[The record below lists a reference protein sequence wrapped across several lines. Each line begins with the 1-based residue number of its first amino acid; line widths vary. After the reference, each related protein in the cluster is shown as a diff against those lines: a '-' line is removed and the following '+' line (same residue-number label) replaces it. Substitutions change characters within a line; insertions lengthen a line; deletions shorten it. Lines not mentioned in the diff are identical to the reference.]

1 MIDKIRIKIIK
12 MKNKLCVFLLLFLLR
27 PVHFATVITAQVPIG
42 IVLDAPL
49 LIPNSITGLAEIVTN
64 FLLKAERPLQENIQ
78 KVGQFFQKANSIV
91 NGAIA
96 NMRMV
101 KNIIETQKDITDL
114 FERSVNRINNPVD
127 LDGDGIDY
135 LEVLN
140 KWKEI
145 QILLGYTKEA
155 TAIFEIFTNI
165 IEDDALNISDKGRI
179 VFIEKTYRDMKL
191 LKASMRGQ
199 LRRINKKVYEYR
211 SKRRQLK
218 MYSIFFS

>member
-1 MIDKIRIKIIK
+1 
-12 MKNKLCVFLLLFLLR
+12 MKNKFCLLLFLFLLR
-27 PVHFATVITAQVPIG
+27 PFHFTKAQVPIG
-42 IVLDAPL
+42 IVIDAPL
-49 LIPNSITGLAEIVTN
+49 VVPNSITSLAEIVTN

-78 KVGQFFQKANSIV
+78 KVGKFFQKANSIV
-91 NGAIA
+91 NGAIT

-101 KNIIETQKDITDL
+101 RNIVETQQDITDL

-127 LDGDGIDY
+127 LDGDGIDD

-155 TAIFEIFTNI
+155 ASIFEIFTNI
-165 IEDDALNISDKGRI
+165 IEDDAFNISDKGRI

-199 LRRINKKVYEYR
+199 LRRINRKVYEYR

>member
-1 MIDKIRIKIIK
+1 
-12 MKNKLCVFLLLFLLR
+12 MKNKFCLLLFLFLLR
-27 PVHFATVITAQVPIG
+27 PFHFTKAQVPIG
-42 IVLDAPL
+42 IVIDAPL
-49 LIPNSITGLAEIVTN
+49 VVPNSITSLAEIVTN

-78 KVGQFFQKANSIV
+78 KVGKFFQKANSIV
-91 NGAIA
+91 NGAIT

-101 KNIIETQKDITDL
+101 RNIVETQQDITDL

-127 LDGDGIDY
+127 LDGDGIDD

-155 TAIFEIFTNI
+155 ATIFEIFTNI

-191 LKASMRGQ
+191 LKASMRSQ
-199 LRRINKKVYEYR
+199 LRRINRKVYEYR
-211 SKRRQLK
+211 TKRRQLK

>member
-1 MIDKIRIKIIK
+1 
-12 MKNKLCVFLLLFLLR
+12 MKNKLCLFLFLLLLR
-27 PVHFATVITAQVPIG
+27 PVHFATAQVPIG
-42 IVLDAPL
+42 IVIDAPL
-49 LIPNSITGLAEIVTN
+49 MIPNTITGLAEIVTN

-101 KNIIETQKDITDL
+101 KNIVETQKDITDL
-114 FERSVNRINNPVD
+114 FERSVNRINTPVD
-127 LDGDGIDY
+127 LDGDGIDD

-155 TAIFEIFTNI
+155 ASIFEIFTNI
-165 IEDDALNISDKGRI
+165 IEDDAFNISDKGRI

-199 LRRINKKVYEYR
+199 LRRINRKVYEYR

>member
-1 MIDKIRIKIIK
+1 MVR
-12 MKNKLCVFLLLFLLR
+12 N
-27 PVHFATVITAQVPIG
+27 
-42 IVLDAPL
+42 IV
-49 LIPNSITGLAEIVTN
+49 
-64 FLLKAERPLQENIQ
+64 
-78 KVGQFFQKANSIV
+78 
-91 NGAIA
+91 
-96 NMRMV
+96 
-101 KNIIETQKDITDL
+101 ETQQDITDL

-127 LDGDGIDY
+127 LDGDGIDD

-155 TAIFEIFTNI
+155 ATIFEIFTNI

-191 LKASMRGQ
+191 LKASMRSQ
-199 LRRINKKVYEYR
+199 LRRINRKVYEYR
-211 SKRRQLK
+211 TKRRQLK